1 MLKIKGL
8 LFVFGTLAAAS
19 AASAGNVSWDC
30 KVPAANST
38 RLIAGQYLFNYDADK
53 SAASVVDPIINYHKK
68 NFIPVSKIK
77 VKGDKVVFS
86 WKIRTGNASQKA
98 TLSYTASIDRKSG
111 RFNVHAIPLGYD
123 NSDNVGGTCKELP
136 GPLVRK

>member
-1 MLKIKGL
+1 MLKFNGL
-8 LFVFGTLAAAS
+8 LFVVGMMAAS
-19 AASAGNVSWDC
+19 AASASNISWDC

-38 RLIAGQYLFNYDADK
+38 RLIFGQYLFNYDPDK
-53 SAASVVDPIINYHKK
+53 SAASVIDPLIQHHKK
-68 NFIPVSKIK
+68 DFIPVGKIK

-86 WKIRTGNASQKA
+86 WQIRTGNTSQKA
-98 TLSYTASIDRKSG
+98 TLNYTASIDRKSG

-123 NSDNVGGTCKELP
+123 NSDNVGGTCKEVP